1 MFKKLR
7 LKNRIA
13 LFFGGLITIICII
26 NVMLANVATEV
37 IIGDREERVL
47 MKSVNHT
54 AGVIMGQIEQ
64 NISTIEM
71 LSRNIQDHAGET
83 VQEFMAF
90 LKEEVQYLPYSELVF
105 VDLEGNLY
113 GTSDNNPGIAAT
125 EGFERAKQGQAN
137 LTGPLHIEDE
147 TVLLFSAPVYSNKK
161 EVLGVIIGAQTR
173 EYFTKQLGNL
183 GSDYFII
190 DQNGALVADSKE
202 TGGNQNINVNKTE
215 GEYTQLH
222 NLYQK
227 MLAGESGFQVCEIP
241 GVEGKGY
248 LSYAPV
254 GRNNWSVAIISDY
267 SLTQRALRNLALFMS
282 ISISF
287 VVLIGIIFV
296 YNGGKKISN
305 RIVLLSEHLD
315 IFAEGNF
322 KESLPSELFIY
333 EDEVWQAGKDMQVV
347 QKQMNQM
354 ITEIKNATDNINL
367 EVNQLNYASEQM
379 VEVSTTI
386 AGTSGQMAK
395 GVEDQTNDL
404 VSISQHTEIFA
415 AQVEEIKLSID
426 QIYKQTED
434 LNKGVLDGSEK
445 NQTLAESVD
454 ATRRVFDEFKD
465 KFESLSKNIIGVID
479 ITNVINSI
487 AEQTNLLA
495 LNASIEA
502 ARAGEAGKGFSVVAD
517 EIRKLAEQVKVSS
530 ENINQLVTGISIE
543 TKDMVRNSDALSDEI
558 NDQIQVINESIMSYE
573 KMVVSIN
580 QVIDGIEGISQVA
593 ALINDNKNSIVE
605 RITNATSVAE
615 EISASTQ
622 EVVDSTVGAR
632 DIAHLVRNTS
642 TQMLEFAQNM
652 SDKASQFKV

>member
-1 MFKKLR
+1 M
-7 LKNRIA
+7 
-13 LFFGGLITIICII
+13 
-26 NVMLANVATEV
+26 
-37 IIGDREERVL
+37 
-47 MKSVNHT
+47 
-54 AGVIMGQIEQ
+54 
-64 NISTIEM
+64 
-71 LSRNIQDHAGET
+71 
-83 VQEFMAF
+83 
-90 LKEEVQYLPYSELVF
+90 
-105 VDLEGNLY
+105 
-113 GTSDNNPGIAAT
+113 
-125 EGFERAKQGQAN
+125 
-137 LTGPLHIEDE
+137 
-147 TVLLFSAPVYSNKK
+147 
-161 EVLGVIIGAQTR
+161 
-173 EYFTKQLGNL
+173 
-183 GSDYFII
+183 
-190 DQNGALVADSKE
+190 
-202 TGGNQNINVNKTE
+202 
-215 GEYTQLH
+215 
-222 NLYQK
+222 
-227 MLAGESGFQVCEIP
+227 
-241 GVEGKGY
+241 
-248 LSYAPV
+248 
-254 GRNNWSVAIISDY
+254 
-267 SLTQRALRNLALFMS
+267 
-282 ISISF
+282 
-287 VVLIGIIFV
+287 
-296 YNGGKKISN
+296 
-305 RIVLLSEHLD
+305 
-315 IFAEGNF
+315 
-322 KESLPSELFIY
+322 
-333 EDEVWQAGKDMQVV
+333 
-347 QKQMNQM
+347 
-354 ITEIKNATDNINL
+354 
-367 EVNQLNYASEQM
+367 
-379 VEVSTTI
+379 
-386 AGTSGQMAK
+386 
-395 GVEDQTNDL
+395 
-404 VSISQHTEIFA
+404 SISQHTEIFA

-558 NDQIQVINESIMSYE
+558 NEQIQVINESIMSYE

>member
-1 MFKKLR
+1 
-7 LKNRIA
+7 
-13 LFFGGLITIICII
+13 
-26 NVMLANVATEV
+26 
-37 IIGDREERVL
+37 
-47 MKSVNHT
+47 
-54 AGVIMGQIEQ
+54 
-64 NISTIEM
+64 
-71 LSRNIQDHAGET
+71 
-83 VQEFMAF
+83 
-90 LKEEVQYLPYSELVF
+90 
-105 VDLEGNLY
+105 
-113 GTSDNNPGIAAT
+113 
-125 EGFERAKQGQAN
+125 
-137 LTGPLHIEDE
+137 
-147 TVLLFSAPVYSNKK
+147 
-161 EVLGVIIGAQTR
+161 
-173 EYFTKQLGNL
+173 
-183 GSDYFII
+183 
-190 DQNGALVADSKE
+190 
-202 TGGNQNINVNKTE
+202 
-215 GEYTQLH
+215 
-222 NLYQK
+222 
-227 MLAGESGFQVCEIP
+227 
-241 GVEGKGY
+241 
-248 LSYAPV
+248 
-254 GRNNWSVAIISDY
+254 
-267 SLTQRALRNLALFMS
+267 
-282 ISISF
+282 
-287 VVLIGIIFV
+287 
-296 YNGGKKISN
+296 
-305 RIVLLSEHLD
+305 
-315 IFAEGNF
+315 
-322 KESLPSELFIY
+322 
-333 EDEVWQAGKDMQVV
+333 
-347 QKQMNQM
+347 
-354 ITEIKNATDNINL
+354 
-367 EVNQLNYASEQM
+367 M

-558 NDQIQVINESIMSYE
+558 NEQIQVINESIMSYE